1 MWNNPDALDLLSKL
15 LIGMVVIALLY
26 AVSLQLIRPPFF
38 PIKEIN
44 IKVVR
49 GEAKNLALQSVTN
62 EQIEQLV
69 KNEIDG
75 NFISVNLTAVRE
87 AFVKL
92 PWVREAKVNREW
104 PHGLNVTLEEHRAF
118 AYWGSQALVNTYGE
132 VFRVSADMDLPV
144 FTGPNEASAQE
155 VTRQYQRFNQILA
168 PLQQKISELSLTPRY
183 AWRIQLDTGTI
194 LELGRNETE
203 ERLTR
208 YVSVFNHSIAWLNQ
222 QEPLAYVDLRYPNG
236 FAIRM
241 PDTAPHAPRK
251 SGTRRE
257 T

>member
-1 MWNNPDALDLLSKL
+1 MWNNPDALNLLSKL
-15 LIGMVVIALLY
+15 LIGMVVIAVLY

-49 GEAKNLALQSVTN
+49 GETKNLALQSVTN

>member
-1 MWNNPDALDLLSKL
+1 MWNNPYALDLLSKL
-15 LIGMVVIALLY
+15 LIGMVVIAVLY